1 MAPSVQL
8 SRRALNLVDH
18 NRIPSVRISR
28 RGGSMSTFAR
38 VLSDLQSER
47 KRAENELNRIDNA
60 ISALRGLAG
69 GRSAGRNHSTRAAR
83 GRRQLSAAA
92 RRRISMAQK
101 ARWAKYKAMKKAA

>member
-1 MAPSVQL
+1 
-8 SRRALNLVDH
+8 
-18 NRIPSVRISR
+18 
-28 RGGSMSTFAR
+28 MSTFAR
-38 VLSDLQSER
+38 VLSELQSER

-60 ISALRGLAG
+60 ITALRGLAG
-69 GRSAGRNHSTRAAR
+69 GRGPARNHTTSSR

>member
-1 MAPSVQL
+1 
-8 SRRALNLVDH
+8 
-18 NRIPSVRISR
+18 
-28 RGGSMSTFAR
+28 MSKFTR
-38 VLSDLQSER
+38 VLSELQSER
-47 KRAENELNRIDNA
+47 KRAESELSRIDNA

-69 GRSAGRNHSTRAAR
+69 GRGAGRNHSTRTFGSR

>member
-1 MAPSVQL
+1 
-8 SRRALNLVDH
+8 
-18 NRIPSVRISR
+18 
-28 RGGSMSTFAR
+28 MSTFTR

-47 KRAENELNRIDNA
+47 RRAENELNRIDNA
-60 ISALRGLAG
+60 ITALQGLGG
-69 GRSAGRNHSTRAAR
+69 GRGAGRNHTTSSR